1 MRLLTHLLSV
11 ALVGISLTG
20 AAQPLI
26 NPEFQRLLVSA
37 TGQHLVRLEEPVN
50 AGMGKVL
57 VQWSLAS
64 AVQPGYAT
72 IERSSYAG
80 GPFEVLAVLRQES
93 ERGKF
98 TDEQPLRGTN
108 YYRVK
113 WSPDMGWQQVSKTV
127 VMKFAGDM
135 TCRFY
140 PNPVDNILIVRSEQ
154 PLDLVLTDS
163 RGQVRT
169 NVKLKSGLQTVD
181 VSGLEK
187 GLYIITLTQSES
199 GLVLTEKLLKN

>member
-1 MRLLTHLLSV
+1 MRLLTHFLSV
-11 ALVGISLTG
+11 ALVGICQSG
-20 AAQPLI
+20 AAQSLFT
-26 NPEFQRLLVSA
+26 PELQRLVVTAAGPQLI
-37 TGQHLVRLEEPVN
+37 RLEEPVN
-50 AGMGKVL
+50 AGLGKVM
-57 VQWSLAS
+57 VQWSVAF
-64 AVQPGYAT
+64 AGQPGYIT
-72 IERSSYAG
+72 IERSSLSG
-80 GPFEVLAVLRQES
+80 GPYEVLAVQRQES
-93 ERGKF
+93 GKGKF

-113 WSPDMGWQQVSKTV
+113 WSPDNGWQQVSRTAA
-127 VMKFAGDM
+127 MKFAGDM

-154 PLDLVLTDS
+154 ALDLLLTDAS
-163 RGQVRT
+163 GQVRT

-187 GLYIITLTQSES
+187 GMYIITLTQLES

>member
-11 ALVGISLTG
+11 ALVGICQTG
-20 AAQPLI
+20 AAQSLFT
-26 NPEFQRLLVSA
+26 PEFQRLVVSA
-37 TGQHLVRLEEPVN
+37 TGAQMIHLEEPVN
-50 AGMGKVL
+50 AGLGKVSL
-57 VQWSLAS
+57 QWSLATALQS
-64 AVQPGYAT
+64 GYIT
-72 IERSSYAG
+72 IERSSLPV
-80 GPFEVLAVLRQES
+80 GPFEVLAVLRQETGK
-93 ERGKF
+93 GKF

-108 YYRVK
+108 YYRVR
-113 WSPDMGWQQVSKTV
+113 WSPDAGWQQISKTV
-127 VMKFAGDM
+127 AMKFAGDM

-154 PLDLVLTDS
+154 ALDLLLTDAS
-163 RGQVRT
+163 GQIRS

-187 GLYIITLTQSES
+187 GLYIITLTQLET